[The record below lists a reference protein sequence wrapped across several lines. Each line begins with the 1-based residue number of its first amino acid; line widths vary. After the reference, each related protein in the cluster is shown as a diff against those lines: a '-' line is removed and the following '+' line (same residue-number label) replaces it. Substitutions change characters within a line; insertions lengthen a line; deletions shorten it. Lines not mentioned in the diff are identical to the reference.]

1 VTLTA
6 LRARCEALVRTLEL
20 PARLDLE
27 ALVAAVAARRQR
39 AVVLCPVRGRPVPCG
54 MWVAADSRDYIFY
67 EADTSPLH
75 QAHIILHELAH
86 ALLGHDPAHVANP
99 ELLRELL
106 PDLGAHVLEF
116 VIERTS
122 YARVEEQEA
131 ELVASLLLSRLVLG
145 PAGQPPGDPAIQSAR
160 ERLER
165 SLEVPAPPAP

>member
-1 VTLTA
+1 MTLTA

-27 ALVAAVAARRQR
+27 TLVAAVAARRQR
-39 AVVLCPVRGRPVPCG
+39 ALVLCPVRGRPVPCG

-106 PDLGAHVLEF
+106 PDLGA
-116 VIERTS
+116 R
-122 YARVEEQEA
+122 
-131 ELVASLLLSRLVLG
+131 
-145 PAGQPPGDPAIQSAR
+145 PGIRD
-160 ERLER
+160 
-165 SLEVPAPPAP
+165 